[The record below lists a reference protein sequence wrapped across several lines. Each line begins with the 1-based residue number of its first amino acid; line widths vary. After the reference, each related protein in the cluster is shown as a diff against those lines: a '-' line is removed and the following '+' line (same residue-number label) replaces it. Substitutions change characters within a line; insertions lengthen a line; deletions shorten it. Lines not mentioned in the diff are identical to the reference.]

1 MSPEFPV
8 MKSQERRS
16 DPKGSLNGTDSR
28 RSPER
33 TAPNALR
40 KATVFKLH
48 DISHNDPSDLHT
60 VMIEFPNDT
69 KVVIFLY

>member
-28 RSPER
+28 RSTER

-48 DISHNDPSDLHT
+48 DKLRNDPSAMHT
-60 VMIEFPNDT
+60 VLIEFPNDS